1 MMGYYAPPL
10 RNATR
15 PVAVIS
21 LSQRFFAGAARQG
34 RGHAPIGV
42 LQIVSD
48 FEPGTDRD
56 QR

>member
-15 PVAVIS
+15 PPAVIS

-34 RGHAPIGV
+34 RGHA
-42 LQIVSD
+42 LQIVND
-48 FEPGTDRD
+48 FESGTDRD